1 MSHGATAWRQIP
13 FRERRKFVRRVI
25 SIRSRISLALSH
37 QRMAVNA
44 GPAGAGQG
52 RQPAEPGA
60 RARALTGVGWS
71 GSASPG
77 PTAEQRQV
85 CAAPLPHCTD
95 MLSAMENSDFR
106 KVRPCQKSCNKPLH
120 CHTTDRRAPCALYPA
135 IKRSV
140 VCASPVLRYPSPN
153 RDRRKDKPTA
163 PTVNSEQIRCG
174 RCADLHDRSRF
185 ARWRPGRRSCR
196 G

>member
-1 MSHGATAWRQIP
+1 MIPVTASVSVEIFDDEPWRHCVEADSIQRAAQVCP
-13 FRERRKFVRRVI
+13 RVI
-25 SIRSRISLALSH
+25 SMTSGISLALSH

-52 RQPAEPGA
+52 RQPAKPGA
-60 RARALTGVGWS
+60 RKARALTGVGWS

-77 PTAEQRQV
+77 ATAGQRQV
-85 CAAPLPHCTD
+85 GAAPLLHCAD

-120 CHTTDRRAPCALYPA
+120 LHTTDRGAPCALYPA

-153 RDRRKDKPTA
+153 RHRTKTRTSRTRA
-163 PTVNSEQIRCG
+163 GCTRIW
-174 RCADLHDRSRF
+174 RS
-185 ARWRPGRRSCR
+185 
-196 G
+196 